1 MGGILVVNFPG
12 EIPAEGGVGAAAER
26 EQMGGQL
33 TLFPDWEFGCGLFDF
48 GEAHADQRMRGRTEK
63 SRWQLLHAP
72 K

>member
-1 MGGILVVNFPG
+1 
-12 EIPAEGGVGAAAER
+12 
-26 EQMGGQL
+26 MGGQL